1 MSAEER
7 QDTMEFITNFQ
18 KLTHGD
24 QRYVQG
30 WVDAKASSQAE
41 RSEEKKEK

>member
-7 QDTMEFITNFQ
+7 QDTMKFITNFM
-18 KLTHGD
+18 KLEHGD

-30 WVDAKASSQAE
+30 WVDAKASSQQEKPE
-41 RSEEKKEK
+41 RKEEP